1 VFSVVPP
8 RNSTMPLCYEG
19 KLSLYCYLSSAV
31 IVVVFTLADLFLD
44 SNYSFS
50 WQVRLLTIL
59 SLYLAI
65 NVVIRKKFQKNDYQV
80 GSDIITSSIYFG
92 A

>member
-1 VFSVVPP
+1 VLKLVLL
-8 RNSTMPLCYEG
+8 RNPIMQLCYEG

-31 IVVVFTLADLFLD
+31 IVVVFTLGDLFLD
-44 SNYSFS
+44 TNYSFS
-50 WQVRLLTIL
+50 WQLRLLTIL

-80 GSDIITSSIYFG
+80 RAT
-92 A
+92 